1 MPVAHVFR
9 IAGITLAL
17 TTATQAAALDVDYTL
32 GVGIEHSDNINLT
45 ATDPISQNVLEPT
58 LNFSA
63 TQLGSDV
70 QANVGGTIAYRDFL
84 GGAFS
89 DQVLGLLSAK
99 ANWSVLPQ
107 RLDLTVEDYA
117 GVQPVNV
124 LASNSPDNQQQ
135 TNVFAIGPTFHF
147 LLGPTLRGQAEV
159 RYIDS
164 YAQKTDEFNSQ
175 RGSAALRVLKD
186 LNPTDQLSANVE
198 AQHIDFTSA
207 SSGPNYDH
215 YDLFARYM
223 SKLARL
229 DLDVQ
234 LGWSQLDFS
243 DGTPSASAPL
253 VRANVAWRMT
263 PRSTFTV
270 GAARVYSDAVE
281 DMLLVPG
288 PIGIGSSIVT
298 GNAVIGSQV
307 FLERRLQASY
317 AFVDNR
323 LSLSFAPLYRKLD
336 YVNAPNQNQQAH
348 GANLQVGYRISEPLT
363 LSLQTREETSD
374 YETSN
379 RTDKLWGYGL
389 SLAGQLTSHWGWSAT
404 AARNR
409 RTSTEPNQGYQ
420 ENEIYFGV
428 QYKR

>member
-1 MPVAHVFR
+1 MSVAHVSR
-9 IAGITLAL
+9 IAGIALAL
-17 TTATQAAALDVDYTL
+17 TAAAQATALDVDYTL

-58 LNFSA
+58 LDFSA
-63 TQLGSDV
+63 TQLGSEV
-70 QANVGGTIAYRDFL
+70 QANVGGNIVYRNFL

-89 DQVLGLLSAK
+89 DQVLGLLSGK
-99 ANWSVLPQ
+99 VNWSVLPQ

-135 TNVFAIGPTFHF
+135 TNVFAVGPTFHF

-207 SSGPNYDH
+207 NGGPNYDH

-223 SKLARL
+223 SKLASL

-243 DGTPSASAPL
+243 DRSPSASAPL
-253 VRANVAWRMT
+253 ARANVAWRMT

-281 DMLLVPG
+281 DMLLVPS
-288 PIGIGSSIVT
+288 PSGIGSSIVT

-317 AFVDNR
+317 AFVDAR
-323 LSLSFAPLYRKLD
+323 FSVSVAPLYRKLD
-336 YVNAPNQNQQAH
+336 YINAPDQNQRAH
-348 GANLQVGYRISEPLT
+348 GGNLQLGYRISEPLT
-363 LSLQTREETSD
+363 LSLQAREETST

-379 RTDKLWGYGL
+379 RTDKLFGIGL
-389 SLAGQLTSHWGWSAT
+389 SLAGQWTSHWGWSAT

-420 ENEIYFGV
+420 ENQIYFGV